1 MKLNSLQKLY
11 ICMKNELPE
20 ITLSDEV
27 IKKAQLPILRMLDIS
42 K

>member
-11 ICMKNELPE
+11 ICLKFEKPE
-20 ITLSDEV
+20 ITLPKDV
-27 IKKAQLPILRMLDIS
+27 IEKAKIPIQRMLEIS

>member
-11 ICMKNELPE
+11 ICLKNELPE
-20 ITLSDEV
+20 VTLSDE
-27 IKKAQLPILRMLDIS
+27 IIAKAQVPIKRMLEIS

>member
-11 ICMKNELPE
+11 ICLKNELPE
-20 ITLSDEV
+20 IKLSEEV
-27 IKKAQLPILRMLDIS
+27 IQKAQLPILRMLEIS

>member
-11 ICMKNELPE
+11 ICLKHEQPE
-20 ITLSDEV
+20 INLPAEV
-27 IKKAQLPILRMLDIS
+27 IERAQIPIMRMLEIS